1 MTKFYIKYECN
12 INNQKKYD
20 TTTNIM
26 KSLYDET
33 LIVNEWY
40 ISDNCGILI
49 IETSN
54 FFNTKIKL
62 NKYFNIIEYKEI
74 YNIDNWLNDFENK
87 IN

>member
-1 MTKFYIKYECN
+1 MSKFYIKYEYN
-12 INNQKKYD
+12 INDQKKYD
-20 TTTNIM
+20 NITNIM
-26 KSLYDET
+26 KYLYDET

-49 IETSN
+49 IETNN

-62 NKYFNIIEYKEI
+62 NKYFNIIECKEI
-74 YNIDNWLNDFENK
+74 YNINNWLNDYENK